1 MALFLKLLGRVI
13 FEVTLCVTNPPF
25 FFVDDSLLFC
35 KANQQDYRKILDILE
50 TYRKCLG
57 QQINTS
63 KTTIFFSQVT
73 LEDSRQFI
81 KEALRVLENRQYEK
95 YLSLPSLTGRKKK
108 KKASF
113 DYIKERVWQ
122 KLQDWEKK
130 LLSQV
135 AREVF
140 IKAVV

>member
-1 MALFLKLLGRVI
+1 MLL
-13 FEVTLCVTNPPF
+13 THL

-35 KANQQDYRKILDILE
+35 KANQQDCQKILDILE

-73 LEDSRQFI
+73 LEDSEQFI

-95 YLSLPSLTGRKKK
+95 YLSLPSLIGRKKK
-108 KKASF
+108 RQALSILRREFGKNYKAGKRSF
-113 DYIKERVWQ
+113 CLKWLERSLL
-122 KLQDWEKK
+122 KLWFRQYHSI
-130 LLSQV
+130 L
-135 AREVF
+135 
-140 IKAVV
+140 

>member
-1 MALFLKLLGRVI
+1 MLL
-13 FEVTLCVTNPPF
+13 THL

-35 KANQQDYRKILDILE
+35 KANQQDCRKILDILE

-73 LEDSRQFI
+73 LEDSKQFI

-95 YLSLPSLTGRKKK
+95 YLSLPSLIGRKK

-113 DYIKERVWQ
+113 VYIKERVWQ
-122 KLQDWEKK
+122 KLQGWEKK
-130 LLSQV
+130 PLSQV

>member
-1 MALFLKLLGRVI
+1 M
-13 FEVTLCVTNPPF
+13 
-25 FFVDDSLLFC
+25 
-35 KANQQDYRKILDILE
+35 E
-50 TYRKCLG
+50 TYQKCLG

-73 LEDSRQFI
+73 LEDSEQFI

-95 YLSLPSLTGRKKK
+95 YLSLPSLIGRKK

-113 DYIKERVWQ
+113 VYIKERVWQ
-122 KLQDWEKK
+122 KLQGWEKK

-140 IKAVV
+140 IKAVA